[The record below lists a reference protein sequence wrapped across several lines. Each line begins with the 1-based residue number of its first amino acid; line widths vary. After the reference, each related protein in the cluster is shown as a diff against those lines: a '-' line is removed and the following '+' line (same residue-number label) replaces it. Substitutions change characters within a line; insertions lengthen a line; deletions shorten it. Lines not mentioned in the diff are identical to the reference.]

1 MVEEKINNL
10 EAMME
15 IKKQLLDAAYK
26 ENNLQ
31 LIQEAASGLAE
42 VAFALNFLK
51 KSNEMIV

>member
-1 MVEEKINNL
+1 MEEKINNL

-26 ENNLQ
+26 DKNLK

-42 VAFALNFLK
+42 VAFALDFLK
-51 KSNEMIV
+51 NN